1 MYYNVIQYNHKEDTY
16 MIKTNTI
23 SIRLDEEA
31 YDKLTDLIKIFS
43 DDGLELTQSDI
54 LRFAI
59 NHLYN
64 EKKLN
69 K

>member
-1 MYYNVIQYNHKEDTY
+1 

-23 SIRLDEEA
+23 SIRCNEDD
-31 YDKLTDLIKIFS
+31 YDKLTELIQIFKE
-43 DDGLELTQSDI
+43 DGFDLTQSDI